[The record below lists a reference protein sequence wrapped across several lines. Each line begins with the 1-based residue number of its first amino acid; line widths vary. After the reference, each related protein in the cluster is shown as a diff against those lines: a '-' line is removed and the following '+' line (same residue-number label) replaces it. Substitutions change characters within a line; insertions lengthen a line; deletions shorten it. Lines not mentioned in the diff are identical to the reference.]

1 MKIMDVE
8 IKYVMIFL
16 LINVILQQ
24 LININVIVVN
34 YIVNKQNNVQI
45 YFMYLIVQN
54 IKLIINN
61 VIQIHIILI
70 IVLIKIVNIL
80 HKINVLEIVCGHII
94 NVNKNNVNI

>member
-1 MKIMDVE
+1 MKIKAVE
-8 IKYVMIFL
+8 IKFVMIFL
-16 LINVILQQ
+16 LINVILLQ

-34 YIVNKQNNVQI
+34 YIVNKLNNVQI

-54 IKLIINN
+54 IKFIINN

>member
-61 VIQIHIILI
+61 VIQIPIILI

-80 HKINVLEIVCGHII
+80 LKINVLVIVCGHII

>member
-8 IKYVMIFL
+8 IKYVMIFQ
-16 LINVILQQ
+16 LIHVILLK

-61 VIQIHIILI
+61 VIQIPIILI

-80 HKINVLEIVCGHII
+80 LKINVLVIVCGHII

>member
-8 IKYVMIFL
+8 IKYVMIFQ
-16 LINVILQQ
+16 LINVILLK

-70 IVLIKIVNIL
+70 IVLIKIANIL
-80 HKINVLEIVCGHII
+80 HKINVLVIVCGHII